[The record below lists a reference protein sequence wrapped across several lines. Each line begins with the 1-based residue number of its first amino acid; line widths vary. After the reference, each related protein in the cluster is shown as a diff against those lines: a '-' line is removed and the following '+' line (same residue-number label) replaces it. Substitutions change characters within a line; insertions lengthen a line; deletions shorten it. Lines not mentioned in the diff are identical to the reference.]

1 MGGLDGLLRALPSFY
16 ARAKAGEQAGFDRR
30 RQQLQE
36 NEDRQREA
44 EQAALQQMLLQSRMR
59 EDEATAPYRRQ
70 LLKAQA
76 DDETARATGTGQ
88 YAPRPEKPTRP
99 NYQKIVG
106 PNGDVTFYDPETNQ
120 RVQPGLRERV
130 PAGRS
135 SSDPTPN
142 RANYIARRAILLLKE
157 RDTSNPYASAY
168 ASAPKYRTLAEAKQ
182 AAADEYD
189 TLYGEGPTPPA
200 GPPPIRDFFGAVGAA
215 QSDAKSP
222 TTEPDEDADP
232 DFAELER
239 QYQANKRKP

>member
-1 MGGLDGLLRALPSFY
+1 MSGLDGLLRALPSFY
-16 ARAKAGEQAGFDRR
+16 AQAKAGEQAGFDRR

-36 NEDRQREA
+36 NEDRQRAA

-142 RANYIARRAILLLKE
+142 RANYVARRAILLLKE
-157 RDTSNPYASAY
+157 RDTSNPYAST
-168 ASAPKYRTLAEAKQ
+168 PKYRTLAEAKQ

-189 TLYGEGPTPPA
+189 TLYGEGDGPGTPTS
-200 GPPPIRDFFGAVGAA
+200 PPPIRDFFGAVGTA
-215 QSDAKSP
+215 QSGTKPP